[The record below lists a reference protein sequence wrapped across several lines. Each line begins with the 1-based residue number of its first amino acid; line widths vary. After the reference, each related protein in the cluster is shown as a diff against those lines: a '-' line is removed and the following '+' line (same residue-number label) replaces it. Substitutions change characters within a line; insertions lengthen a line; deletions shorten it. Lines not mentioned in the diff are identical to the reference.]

1 MRHALTIA
9 VLCLAGCTI
18 KKGFTPGQLAE
29 IEKSRP
35 RCTSDVQC
43 RVMWSRARNWLL
55 SNSSFAIRTATDDL
69 LETFAGRPGDTGLY
83 ARITKDAQPDGSS
96 TFDVKVGCYNVLMCS
111 RDLNEAKQS
120 FNDAVNGVKPD

>member
-43 RVMWSRARNWLL
+43 RVMWTRARQWLIANT
-55 SNSSFAIRTATDDL
+55 SYKIQTATDDM
-69 LETFAGRPGDTGLY
+69 LETYNGGRSDTGL
-83 ARITKDAQPDGSS
+83 AIRVTKDAQPDGSY
-96 TFDVKVGCYNVLMCS
+96 TFDAIVGCNNFIACD
-111 RDLNEAKQS
+111 RDLFDVRRS
-120 FNDAVNGVKPD
+120 FNTALVGD